1 MSARLWPAYLIMLT
15 NALQLCPKKACKK
28 QSREDIQL
36 TKKMREMS
44 DMVGIYFCDHII
56 IGREGYYSFSEEK

>member
-1 MSARLWPAYLIMLT
+1 M
-15 NALQLCPKKACKK
+15 
-28 QSREDIQL
+28 QL

-56 IGREGYYSFSEEK
+56 IGREGYYSFSEER